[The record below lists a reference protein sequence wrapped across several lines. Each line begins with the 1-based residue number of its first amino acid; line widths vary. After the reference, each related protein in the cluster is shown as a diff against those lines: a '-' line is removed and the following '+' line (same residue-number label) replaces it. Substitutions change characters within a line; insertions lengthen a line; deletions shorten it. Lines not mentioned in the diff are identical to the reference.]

1 MEDVCIIHVIRD
13 MKTTTL
19 KNISLNHLL
28 INGQKMIGMK
38 FYPDKVIHALIKSLP
53 GIKWSKE
60 YNMAYI
66 VNNKTNFDLIY
77 KTFKG
82 VAWMDGKYF
91 YTNKPLLDPVD
102 PHKQFSVKSYRDR
115 TTEADYRVCPKEY
128 LLKLE
133 LKKYA
138 KNTAKT
144 YVGMFEGFINHY
156 KDVELSALGENEI
169 RAYLSFQASLG
180 RSDSMLNQ
188 IINSIKFY
196 FEIVMGMPNRFYE
209 IERPQKKER
218 LPEVLSKNEVQRII
232 SCTNN
237 LKHRCILST
246 IYSAGLRVSELINL
260 KIKDLDSDR
269 MMIRIE
275 NSKGGKDRY
284 TLLSKSLL
292 NELRE
297 YYKEYHPQA
306 YLFEG
311 AHGREYSSTSIRR
324 ILKRACSKAGIKKHV
339 KTHTLR
345 HSFATHLLEQG
356 TDLRS
361 IQTLLGHNSINT
373 TEIYTHV
380 ANNTMKNIKNPL
392 D

>member
-1 MEDVCIIHVIRD
+1 
-13 MKTTTL
+13 
-19 KNISLNHLL
+19 
-28 INGQKMIGMK
+28 MIGLK
-38 FYPDKVIHALIKSLP
+38 FYPDKVIQALIKTLP

-60 YNMAYI
+60 FDMAYI
-66 VNNKTNFDLIY
+66 PNHRTNFDLIY
-77 KTFKG
+77 STFKG
-82 VAWMDGKYF
+82 VAWIDGKYF
-91 YTNKPLLDPVD
+91 FTNRPLHDPVSEQ
-102 PHKQFSVKSYRDR
+102 KRFSIQSIRDR
-115 TTEADYRVCPKEY
+115 SVEAGYRICPEEY

-138 KNTAKT
+138 QNTART
-144 YVGMFEGFINHY
+144 YIGMFEGFINHY
-156 KDVELSALGENEI
+156 KDIELTALGENEI
-169 RAYLSFQASLG
+169 RAYLSNQVALG

-196 FEIVMGMPNRFYE
+196 FEIVLGMPNRFYE

-218 LPEVLSKNEVQRII
+218 LPEVLSKQEIQRII

-237 LKHRCILST
+237 LKHKCILST
-246 IYSAGLRVSELINL
+246 IYSAGLRVSELLSL

-284 TLLSKSLL
+284 TLLSNSLL
-292 NELRE
+292 KDLRDYYNE
-297 YYKEYHPQA
+297 YKPKN

-311 AHGREYSSTSIRR
+311 QYGHEYTSGSVRK
-324 ILKRACSKAGIKKHV
+324 ILKKACVKAGIRKDV
-339 KTHTLR
+339 RTHTLR

-361 IQTLLGHNSINT
+361 IQTLLGHSNIAT
-373 TEIYTHV
+373 TEIYTHI

>member
-1 MEDVCIIHVIRD
+1 
-13 MKTTTL
+13 MKTTSL
-19 KNISLNHLL
+19 KNISLKHLH
-28 INGQKMIGMK
+28 IGGQKMIGIK
-38 FYPDKVIHALIKSLP
+38 FYPDKVIQALIKGLP
-53 GIKWSKE
+53 NVKWSNKFD
-60 YNMAYI
+60 MALI
-66 VNNKTNFDLIY
+66 PNNKPNLEIIY
-77 KTFKG
+77 DTFQG
-82 VAWMDGKYF
+82 VAWVDGKYF
-91 YTNKPLLDPVD
+91 YTNRPLHDPVD
-102 PHKQFSVKSYRDR
+102 KHRQFSIQSYRDR
-115 TTEADYRVCPKEY
+115 SVDADYRTCPEEY

-138 KNTAKT
+138 HNTART
-144 YVGMFEGFINHY
+144 YIGMFEGFINSY
-156 KDVELSALGENEI
+156 PNIALTSLGENEI
-169 RAYLSFQASLG
+169 KKYLSYQISLG
-180 RSDSMLNQ
+180 RSSSMLNQ

-196 FEIVMGMPNRFYE
+196 YEIVLGMPNRFYE
-209 IERPQKKER
+209 IDRPQKKET
-218 LPEVLSKNEVQRII
+218 LPEVLSKKEVQRII

-237 LKHRCILST
+237 LKHRSILST

-260 KIKDLDSDR
+260 KVKDLDSDR

-284 TLLSKSLL
+284 TLFSDKLL
-292 NELRE
+292 NELRN
-297 YYKEYHPQA
+297 YYKEYKPQTF
-306 YLFEG
+306 LFEG
-311 AHGREYSSTSIRR
+311 LHRQEYSSCSVRK
-324 ILKRACSKAGIKKHV
+324 ILKNACIKAGIRKHV

-361 IQTLLGHNSINT
+361 IQTLLGHSSIAT

>member
-1 MEDVCIIHVIRD
+1 MMLLTV
-13 MKTTTL
+13 MNTTTL
-19 KNISLNHLL
+19 KNISIKHLL

-38 FYPDKVIHALIKSLP
+38 FYPDKVIQALIKTLP
-53 GIKWSKE
+53 GIKWNKE
-60 YNMAYI
+60 FEMAYI
-66 VNNKTNFDLIY
+66 PNNKTNFDLIY
-77 KTFKG
+77 TTFKG
-82 VAWMDGKYF
+82 VAWIDGKYF
-91 YTNKPLLDPVD
+91 FPNRPLHDPVD
-102 PHKQFSVKSYRDR
+102 PHKQFSIQLYRDR
-115 TTEADYRVCPKEY
+115 TVEAGYRACPEEY

-138 KNTAKT
+138 QNTART
-144 YVGMFEGFINHY
+144 YIGMFEGFINHY
-156 KDVELSALGENEI
+156 KNINLASLGEKEI
-169 RAYLSFQASLG
+169 REYLSHQVSLG

-196 FEIVMGMPNRFYE
+196 FEIVLGMPNRFYE
-209 IERPQKKER
+209 IERPHKKDT
-218 LPEVLSKNEVQRII
+218 LPEVLSKKEIHRII

-246 IYSAGLRVSELINL
+246 IYSAGLRVSELTNL
-260 KIKDLDSDR
+260 RIKDLDSDR

-284 TLLSKSLL
+284 TLLSNSLL
-292 NELRE
+292 KELRE
-297 YYKEYHPQA
+297 YYNHYKPKNF
-306 YLFEG
+306 LFEG
-311 AHGREYSSTSIRR
+311 QYGNEYSSSSVRK
-324 ILKRACSKAGIKKHV
+324 ILEKACSKARIRKQV
-339 KTHTLR
+339 RTHTLR

-361 IQTLLGHNSINT
+361 IQTLLGHTSINT

>member
-1 MEDVCIIHVIRD
+1 MVAQKQI
-13 MKTTTL
+13 KL
-19 KNISLNHLL
+19 KHLL
-28 INGQKMIGMK
+28 INNEKKIGLQ
-38 FYPDKVIHALIKSLP
+38 FYPNKVIQALIKTLP
-53 GIKWSKE
+53 EVKWSNKF
-60 YNMAYI
+60 NMVYLP
-66 VNNKTNFDLIY
+66 NNKANLDLIY
-77 KTFKG
+77 TTFKG
-82 VAWMDGKYF
+82 VAWVDGKYF
-91 YTNKPLLDPVD
+91 YTNRPLHDTVNEN
-102 PHKQFSVKSYRDR
+102 KQFSAQLYRDR
-115 TTEADYRVCPKEY
+115 MVDKGYRQCPEDY

-138 KNTAKT
+138 RNTAKT
-144 YVGMFEGFINHY
+144 YIGMFEGFINYY
-156 KDVELSALGENEI
+156 KETPISNLGEHEI
-169 RAYLSFQASLG
+169 RAYLSYQISLG

-196 FEIVMGMPNRFYE
+196 YEIVLGMPNRFYE

-218 LPEVLSKNEVQRII
+218 LPEVLSKEEIQRII

-237 LKHRCILST
+237 IKHRCILST

-284 TLLSKSLL
+284 TLLSNSLL
-292 NELRE
+292 KDLRKYYIE
-297 YYKEYHPQA
+297 YKPKN

-311 AHGREYSSTSIRR
+311 QFGQEYTACSVRK
-324 ILKRACSKAGIKKHV
+324 ILKKCCVKAGIRKQV
-339 KTHTLR
+339 RTHTLR

-361 IQTLLGHNSINT
+361 IQTLLGYGNIST
-373 TEIYTHV
+373 TEIYTHI
-380 ANNTMKNIKNPL
+380 ANNSMKNIKNPL